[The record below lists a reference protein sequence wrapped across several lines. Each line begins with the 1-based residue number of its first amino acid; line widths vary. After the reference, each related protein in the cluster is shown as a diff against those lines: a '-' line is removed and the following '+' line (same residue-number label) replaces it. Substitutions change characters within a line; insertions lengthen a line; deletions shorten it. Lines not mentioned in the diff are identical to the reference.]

1 MSTRTKNDPV
11 NSRPDSDHGSVWRSA
26 PAGLALAGDEVH
38 VWRAALDVSPSQL
51 HVLEGTLGDKERARS
66 QRLRKDRDRFIAA
79 HGALRAILARYLR
92 ADPGRLTFAG
102 RSPSGKPALSGEFA
116 EALRFNLSHSE
127 GLGVYALSKSR
138 EVGID
143 VERVRQDLDVGAIGR
158 QFFSSRELEAI
169 SALPQSE
176 RLHAFFN
183 CWTRKEAYLKATGK
197 GFAVP
202 PDQFD
207 VSVGPGQPAQL
218 IRTEFDAKES
228 SRWSL
233 VSLDPGPGYVG
244 ALAVEGHGWSLRR
257 WQWQA

>member
-1 MSTRTKNDPV
+1 M
-11 NSRPDSDHGSVWRSA
+11 NSRPDPDRESVWRSA
-26 PAGLALAGDEVH
+26 PAGLALADDEVH
-38 VWRAALDVSPSQL
+38 VWRAALDISQSQL
-51 HVLEGTLGDKERARS
+51 HVLEGTLGDTERARS

-79 HGALRAILARYLR
+79 HGTLRAIVARYLG
-92 ADPGRLTFAG
+92 ADPGRLTFAS

-116 EALRFNLSHSE
+116 KALRFNLSHSA
-127 GLGVYALSKSR
+127 GLGVYALSVNC

-143 VERVRQDLDVGAIGR
+143 VERIRQDLDIDAIGR
-158 QFFSSRELEAI
+158 QFFSSREIEAI

-197 GFAVP
+197 GLAVP
-202 PDQFD
+202 LDQFD
-207 VSVGPGQPAQL
+207 VSVGPGGPAEL
-218 IRTEFDAKES
+218 IRTAVDAEES

-233 VSLDPGPGYVG
+233 ASIDAGAGYVG